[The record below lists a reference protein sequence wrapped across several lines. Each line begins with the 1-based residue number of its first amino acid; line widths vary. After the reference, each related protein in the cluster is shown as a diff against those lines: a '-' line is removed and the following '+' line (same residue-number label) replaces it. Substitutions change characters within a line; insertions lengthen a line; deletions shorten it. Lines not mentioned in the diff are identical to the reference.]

1 MRITGCTRWPCS
13 CLCLCDIFRV
23 HWCHSTCQS
32 SPSLRL
38 NGILLSICTS
48 LCLFI
53 CQGPVLLLPVGSYAQ
68 CCHEFCVK
76 RSLKMDDQLEENSF
90 GPSKITRKRSITTY
104 SPTTG
109 TRQMSPFSSPTS
121 SKKQKHRNRP
131 SNEKRKQLDHL
142 SVAERKECPPQDDEF
157 MVVFSKVEKYLE
169 ETVEIMRNLRS
180 VQALEGNKK
189 LENLMGTS
197 CTSRFLKREVKK
209 TKELL
214 AKVTKQKLF
223 EKKNSGLPH
232 KELCHL
238 DSYRFLKAI
247 LNQGT

>member
-1 MRITGCTRWPCS
+1 MCTA
-13 CLCLCDIFRV
+13 
-23 HWCHSTCQS
+23 
-32 SPSLRL
+32 
-38 NGILLSICTS
+38 

-53 CQGPVLLLPVGSYAQ
+53 YQGLLVAYTR
-68 CCHEFCVK
+68 CCHEHCVK
-76 RSLKMDDQLEENSF
+76 RSLKLDDQLEENSF
-90 GPSKITRKRSITTY
+90 GPSKITRKRSITSY

-131 SNEKRKQLDHL
+131 SNGKRKKLDHL
-142 SVAERKECPPQDDEF
+142 SLAERKECPPKDDEF
-157 MVVFSKVEKYLE
+157 MVVFSKVEKSLE
-169 ETVEIMRNLRS
+169 EIVETMWNLRS

-189 LENLMGTS
+189 LENLIGTS

-214 AKVTKQKLF
+214 TKVTKQKLF
-223 EKKNSGLPH
+223 EKKTSGLLH

-238 DSYRFLKAI
+238 DSYGLLEAI
-247 LNQGT
+247 LNRGT